1 MYSYTF
7 KMYTNTYGKARKF
20 AKVKYFCKE
29 KGHIPPT
36 YMAKIY
42 LYKMEEKEMKKM
54 LAILVVAVM
63 LLSVALVGCGQEGGT
78 APESPAAESSAATEA
93 STAPADD
100 TSAAPADEGGVKD
113 VAVLIKATD
122 SDFWQYVLV
131 GATNYAAENPDKVKV
146 TTDGPPNE
154 SDIDQQVSILE
165 QIISREPDA
174 IVIASTSS
182 DATVPAI
189 EGAVAKG
196 IPVIT
201 VDNKVNTD
209 KVATLLAT
217 DNLKGGATA
226 ADTLVEKLKAEGKE
240 LKGKV
245 GVISNMAGVQVLTDR
260 DQGFIDRMKEIA
272 PDIELIETV
281 YVDGDM
287 TKAMDAAADQ
297 ISANDDLLG
306 FFADNNTVGSG
317 TARAITEAGKEND
330 LVLVAFDSDPEEIKG
345 LGTGAVDALILQ
357 DPYGMGYKG
366 VEDALKAISGET
378 LESYVDTG
386 VTVVTKDNMDD
397 EEIKGLLDPMTKKIG

>member
-1 MYSYTF
+1 ME
-7 KMYTNTYGKARKF
+7 KARKF
-20 AKVKYFCKE
+20 AKAKCFCKE

-78 APESPAAESSAATEA
+78 TPESPAAESSAATEA

-100 TSAAPADEGGVKD
+100 TSAAPADEGGIKD

>member
-1 MYSYTF
+1 
-7 KMYTNTYGKARKF
+7 
-20 AKVKYFCKE
+20 
-29 KGHIPPT
+29 
-36 YMAKIY
+36 
-42 LYKMEEKEMKKM
+42 MKKM
-54 LAILVVAVM
+54 LAIMVVAVM

-78 APESPAAESSAATEA
+78 ASQASAESSAAGEA
-93 STAPADD
+93 SQAPADD
-100 TSAAPADEGGVKD
+100 GAASEAPADNGEPKD

-122 SDFWQYVLV
+122 SDFWQYVLI

-189 EGAVAKG
+189 EDAVAKG

-317 TARAITEAGKEND
+317 SARAITEAGKEND

-366 VEDALKAISGET
+366 VEDALKAIAGET

-397 EEIKGLLDPMTKKIG
+397 EEIKGLLDPTIKKIG